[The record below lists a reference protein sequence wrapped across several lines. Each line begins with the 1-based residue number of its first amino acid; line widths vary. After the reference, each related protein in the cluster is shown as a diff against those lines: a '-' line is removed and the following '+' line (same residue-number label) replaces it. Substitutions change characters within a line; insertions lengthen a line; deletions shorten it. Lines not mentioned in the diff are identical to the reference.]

1 MLQAPINFV
10 IALRTADEFGAL
22 DSSAAVN
29 DALAELA
36 RHGAQT
42 VEASNRRAL
51 LAVFDADRPD
61 LLPAAA
67 RLVARLKASG
77 LRMAMAS
84 GVKER
89 PVPGAAPRMSERS
102 LAQARGLLDH
112 AGPGEVLLSS
122 QLGSLLMVSEP
133 SLTSWMRAARLTT
146 ASSAPAQ
153 AYRLDVALLTR

>member
-51 LAVFDADRPD
+51 LAVFDADQPD

-89 PVPGAAPRMSERS
+89 PIAGAAPRMSERS

-133 SLTSWMRAARLTT
+133 SLTSWMRATRLTT

-153 AYRLDVALLTR
+153 AYRLDVASLTR

>member
-10 IALRTADEFGAL
+10 IALRTAEEFGAL
-22 DSSAAVN
+22 DSSAVVN

-42 VEASNRRAL
+42 VEASNRRAV
-51 LAVFDADRPD
+51 LAAFDADQPD
-61 LLPAAA
+61 LLRAAA
-67 RLVARLKASG
+67 RLVARFKASG
-77 LRMAMAS
+77 LRIAMAS

-122 QLGSLLMVSEP
+122 QLGSLLMVSGP
-133 SLTSWMRAARLTT
+133 ALASWMRAARLTT
-146 ASSAPAQ
+146 AGSASAQ
-153 AYRLDVALLTR
+153 AYQLDVAKLVR